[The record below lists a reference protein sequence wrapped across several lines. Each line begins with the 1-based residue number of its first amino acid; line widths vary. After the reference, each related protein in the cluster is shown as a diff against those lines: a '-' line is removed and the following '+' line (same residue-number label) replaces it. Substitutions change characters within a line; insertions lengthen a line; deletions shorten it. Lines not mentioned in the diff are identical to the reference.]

1 MSVKVALPSGKRS
14 DGGAQRNETYWAL
27 KRELDEFISRGPTVS
42 ARIFH
47 QRFPLARLGRTRA
60 RRASSRDSSLAI
72 ARRYHIFSRSSRDH
86 LATLGS
92 RATPLHHAAE
102 EGDDVVIEA
111 LLAIGAD
118 VDEVDSEGQ
127 TALMLAA
134 SWGHPSSVNALIR
147 VGNASINLKDEGGDT
162 ALHEAARANELE
174 TLSELISLG
183 ADKDARNKL
192 GATPLLLASHAGHK
206 RIVVALLDAG
216 AAATGK
222 KSLMRGGYSPLHA
235 AAANGSTECLQ
246 DLIDAGASLRHSA
259 SDSALGRGTA
269 GGGNNGSRGSA
280 TALELAEDLGQSGSA
295 SLLKRAS
302 VSEFERYGMWGN
314 PADAAAAGAGEDD
327 GGEYDGGVD

>member
-1 MSVKVALPSGKRS
+1 
-14 DGGAQRNETYWAL
+14 
-27 KRELDEFISRGPTVS
+27 
-42 ARIFH
+42 
-47 QRFPLARLGRTRA
+47 
-60 RRASSRDSSLAI
+60 
-72 ARRYHIFSRSSRDH
+72 
-86 LATLGS
+86 
-92 RATPLHHAAE
+92 
-102 EGDDVVIEA
+102 
-111 LLAIGAD
+111 
-118 VDEVDSEGQ
+118 
-127 TALMLAA
+127 MLAA

-246 DLIDAGASLRHSA
+246 DLIDAGAALRQSA